1 MKQEMLTKFIEQGYV
16 VQEPT
21 KDKTLFLVRQ
31 ENKGTILIFVKLY
44 KKKVEIEAYKYSK
57 NKVRNVSLTDNIHQ
71 LLLDYIL
78 DLGYTEYQV
87 TSAK

>member
-1 MKQEMLTKFIEQGYV
+1 MKQEILTKFIEQGYI

-21 KDKTLFLVRQ
+21 KDKTL
-31 ENKGTILIFVKLY
+31 
-44 KKKVEIEAYKYSK
+44 
-57 NKVRNVSLTDNIHQ
+57 SLTDNIHQ

>member
-1 MKQEMLTKFIEQGYV
+1 MKHEMLIKFLEQGYI

-21 KDKTLFLVRQ
+21 KDKTLFLVKQ

-44 KKKVEIEAYKYSK
+44 KKRVEIEAYKYSK
-57 NKVRNVSLTDNIHQ
+57 NKLRNVPLSDNIHH

-78 DLGYTEYQV
+78 DLGYTEYQI
-87 TSAK
+87 TSTK